1 MGQLNGSTGS
11 ATTTPDVIVNK
22 YLNLAGLSSF
32 WTKAKQYITNSQD
45 AQTTAITNAY
55 ISEDNAIRNFI
66 GTLSINGHKLAK
78 YTAGA
83 ENAPGTLALESDLM
97 IDSAD
102 VPLTDAAKAAL
113 EGGNVVAVG
122 GNGAA
127 YTAATTVDA
136 GLIQLDTRMDAVETA
151 FKQGVVNNLTTTVTH
166 ASYAGGN
173 DYPAG
178 GEGEKTAKAW
188 VKVTENAKAVGE
200 VSVNIDDTAINTKMT
215 SIDQEIATL
224 QANAG
229 VVGIKVVDSPAKD
242 AAATDNYVKFSMVP
256 VGVNGGSSDANIDK
270 EGVGAGYSKGYIELT
285 VDESG
290 LDNKITSITTDLS
303 DEVADRKADVAL
315 LAGNR
320 GAIGEDGK
328 FAWDAGK
335 FTGTVKYDNISSIA
349 QRLET
354 IDSSVVTK
362 VTVVD
367 NPGADST
374 DADKDLITFTSSAAE
389 NGTGDIVLTLDHNKL
404 NKRIQAIDTLDA
416 EFAKF
421 SVNGHNLFT
430 KTSGDGVSPVAGT
443 AAAVTLYATDIKRG
457 SGESDADKAT
467 IAQTFTTLE
476 GKIAALASA
485 TEFKGVVS
493 WDPTKVTITANG
505 VDAAGVAQYKITGE
519 GVTGD
524 VIMQNGDIV
533 ITGGTDSLSKE
544 YILDAAKSKFFELG
558 DTTSEQT
565 QLTEIQNWIN
575 APISESEI
583 AALFPEL
590 NE

>member
-22 YLNLAGLSSF
+22 YLNLEGLSSF

-55 ISEDNAIRNFI
+55 ISEDNAIRDFI

-83 ENAPGTLALESDLM
+83 ENAPGTLALESDLV

-102 VPLTDAAKAAL
+102 VPLTEAAKAAL
-113 EGGNVVAVG
+113 KEGNVVAVG
-122 GNGAA
+122 GNGDA

-173 DYPAG
+173 DYPV
-178 GEGEKTAKAW
+178 EGEKSAKAW

-200 VSVNIDDTAINTKMT
+200 VSVNIDDTAINAKMT
-215 SIDQEIATL
+215 TIDQEIATL

-242 AAATDNYVKFSMVP
+242 GDATDNYVKFTMSP
-256 VGVNGGSSDANIDK
+256 IGVNGGNSDANVDR

-285 VDESG
+285 VDETG

-303 DEVADRKADVAL
+303 DEIADRKADVTL

-328 FAWDAGK
+328 FAWDESK
-335 FTGTVKYDNISSIA
+335 FTGTVKYDNISAIA

-367 NPGADST
+367 NPGAGSA

-389 NGTGDIVLTLDHNKL
+389 NGTGDIVLTLDHDKL

-416 EFAKF
+416 EFSKF

-430 KTSGDGVSPVAGT
+430 KTSGDGVSPVTGT

-457 SGESDADKAT
+457 SGDSDADKAT

-505 VDAAGVAQYKITGE
+505 VDAAGVAQYKITGD
-519 GVTGD
+519 GVTGE

-533 ITGGTDSLSKE
+533 ITGGTDTLSKE

-575 APISESEI
+575 APITESEI
-583 AALFPEL
+583 AALFV
-590 NE
+590 

>member
-11 ATTTPDVIVNK
+11 TNTTPDVIVNK

-32 WTKAKQYITNSQD
+32 WTKAKQYISNSQD

-55 ISEDNAIRNFI
+55 TAEDNAIRNFI
-66 GTLSINGHKLAK
+66 GTLSINGHKLAE
-78 YTAGA
+78 YTAGDT
-83 ENAPGTLALESDLM
+83 NAAGTLALGSDLT

-113 EGGNVVAVG
+113 KEGNVVAVG

-127 YTAATTVDA
+127 YTAADTVDA

-173 DYPAG
+173 DYPV
-178 GEGEKTAKAW
+178 EGEKSAKAW

-229 VVGIKVVDSPAKD
+229 VVGIKVVDSPTKD
-242 AAATDNYVKFSMVP
+242 AAATDNYVKFTMTP

-290 LDNKITSITTDLS
+290 LDSKITTITTDLS
-303 DEVADRKADVAL
+303 DEVADRKADVVL

-328 FAWDAGK
+328 FAWDASK

-389 NGTGDIVLTLDHNKL
+389 NGTGDIVLTLDHDKL

-416 EFAKF
+416 EFAKY
-421 SVNGHNLFT
+421 SVNGKPLFT
-430 KTSGDGVSPVAGT
+430 KTSGDGVSPVTGT
-443 AAAVTLYATDIKRG
+443 AAAVVLTGADIARG
-457 SGESDADKAT
+457 SGDTDADKAT

-493 WDPTKVTITANG
+493 WDPTKVTVTANG

-575 APISESEI
+575 APISETEI
-583 AALFPEL
+583 ADLFPEL
-590 NE
+590 KA

>member
-22 YLNLAGLSSF
+22 YLNLEGLSSF

-55 ISEDNAIRNFI
+55 ISEDNAIREFI

-78 YTAGA
+78 YTVGA
-83 ENAPGTLALESDLM
+83 ENAPGTLALESDLV

-113 EGGNVVAVG
+113 KEGNVVAVG
-122 GNGAA
+122 GSGVA
-127 YTAATTVDA
+127 YAKAETVDA

-173 DYPAG
+173 DYPVD
-178 GEGEKTAKAW
+178 GEKSAKAW

-200 VSVNIDDTAINTKMT
+200 VSVNIDDTAINAKMT
-215 SIDQEIATL
+215 TIDQEIATL

-242 AAATDNYVKFSMVP
+242 GDATDNYVKFTMSP
-256 VGVNGGSSDANIDK
+256 IGVNGGNSDANVDK

-285 VDESG
+285 VDETG

-303 DEVADRKADVAL
+303 DEIADRKADVTL

-328 FAWDAGK
+328 FAWDESK
-335 FTGTVKYDNISSIA
+335 FTGTVKYDNISAIA

-367 NPGADST
+367 NPGADSA
-374 DADKDLITFTSSAAE
+374 DADRDLITFTSSAAE
-389 NGTGDIVLTLDHNKL
+389 NGTGDIVLTLDHDKL

-416 EFAKF
+416 EFSKF

-430 KTSGDGVSPVAGT
+430 KTSGDGVSPVTGT

-457 SGESDADKAT
+457 SGDSDADKAT

-505 VDAAGVAQYKITGE
+505 VDAAGVAQYKITGD
-519 GVTGD
+519 GVTGE

-533 ITGGTDSLSKE
+533 ITGGTDTLSND
-544 YILDAAKSKFFELG
+544 YILDSAKYKFFELG

-575 APISESEI
+575 APITESEI
-583 AALFPEL
+583 AALFV
-590 NE
+590 

>member
-22 YLNLAGLSSF
+22 YLNLEGLSSF

-55 ISEDNAIRNFI
+55 ISEDNAIRDFI

-83 ENAPGTLALESDLM
+83 ENAPGTLALESDLV

-102 VPLTDAAKAAL
+102 VPLTEAAKAAL
-113 EGGNVVAVG
+113 KEGNVVAVG
-122 GNGAA
+122 GNGDA

-166 ASYAGGN
+166 ASYAGGI
-173 DYPAG
+173 DYPV
-178 GEGEKTAKAW
+178 EGENSAKAW
-188 VKVTENAKAVGE
+188 VKVTENAIAVGE
-200 VSVNIDDTAINTKMT
+200 VSVNIDDTAINAKMT
-215 SIDQEIATL
+215 TIDQEIATL

-242 AAATDNYVKFSMVP
+242 GDATDNYVKFTMSP
-256 VGVNGGSSDANIDK
+256 IGVNGGNSDANVDR

-285 VDESG
+285 VDETG

-303 DEVADRKADVAL
+303 DEIADRKADVTL

-328 FAWDAGK
+328 FAWDESK
-335 FTGTVKYDNISSIA
+335 FTGTVKYDNISAIA

-367 NPGADST
+367 NPGADSA
-374 DADKDLITFTSSAAE
+374 DADRDLITFTSSAAE
-389 NGTGDIVLTLDHNKL
+389 NGTGDIVLTLDHDKL

-430 KTSGDGVSPVAGT
+430 KTSGDGVSPVTGT

-457 SGESDADKAT
+457 SGDSDADKAT

-505 VDAAGVAQYKITGE
+505 VDAAGVAQYKITGD
-519 GVTGD
+519 GVTGE

-533 ITGGTDSLSKE
+533 ITGGTDTLSKE

-575 APISESEI
+575 APITESEI
-583 AALFPEL
+583 AALFV
-590 NE
+590 

>member
-11 ATTTPDVIVNK
+11 ATTAPDVIVNK
-22 YLNLAGLSSF
+22 YLNLEGLSSF

-55 ISEDNAIRNFI
+55 ISEDNAIRDFI

-83 ENAPGTLALESDLM
+83 ENAPGTLALESDLV

-102 VPLTDAAKAAL
+102 VPLTEAAKAAL
-113 EGGNVVAVG
+113 KEGNVVAVG
-122 GNGAA
+122 GNGDA
-127 YTAATTVDA
+127 YAKAETVDA

-173 DYPAG
+173 DYPV
-178 GEGEKTAKAW
+178 EGEKSAKAW

-200 VSVNIDDTAINTKMT
+200 VSVNIDDTAINAKMT
-215 SIDQEIATL
+215 TIDQEIATL

-242 AAATDNYVKFSMVP
+242 GDATDNYVKFTMSP
-256 VGVNGGSSDANIDK
+256 IGVNGGNSDANVDK

-285 VDESG
+285 VDETG

-303 DEVADRKADVAL
+303 DEIADRKADVAL

-328 FAWDAGK
+328 FAWDESK
-335 FTGTVKYDNISSIA
+335 FTGTVKYDNISAIA

-367 NPGADST
+367 NPGAGSA

-389 NGTGDIVLTLDHNKL
+389 NGTGDIVLTLDHDQL
-404 NKRIQAIDTLDA
+404 NKRIQAIDKLDA

-430 KTSGDGVSPVAGT
+430 KTSSDGVSPVTGT

-457 SGESDADKAT
+457 SGDSDADKAT

-505 VDAAGVAQYKITGE
+505 VDAAGVAQYKITGD
-519 GVTGD
+519 GVTGE

-533 ITGGTDSLSKE
+533 ITGGTDTLSKE

-575 APISESEI
+575 APITESEI
-583 AALFPEL
+583 AALFV
-590 NE
+590 

>member
-22 YLNLAGLSSF
+22 YLNLEGLSSF

-55 ISEDNAIRNFI
+55 ISEDNAIRDFI

-83 ENAPGTLALESDLM
+83 ENAPGTLALESDLV

-102 VPLTDAAKAAL
+102 VPLTEAAKAAL
-113 EGGNVVAVG
+113 KEGNVVAVG
-122 GNGAA
+122 GNGDA

-173 DYPAG
+173 DYPV
-178 GEGEKTAKAW
+178 EGEKSAKAW

-200 VSVNIDDTAINTKMT
+200 VSVNIDDTAINAKMT
-215 SIDQEIATL
+215 TIDQEIATL

-242 AAATDNYVKFSMVP
+242 GDATDNYVKFTMSP
-256 VGVNGGSSDANIDK
+256 IGVNGGNSDANVDR

-285 VDESG
+285 VDETG

-303 DEVADRKADVAL
+303 DEIADRKADVTL

-328 FAWDAGK
+328 FAWDESK
-335 FTGTVKYDNISSIA
+335 FTGTVKYDNISAIA

-367 NPGADST
+367 NPGADSA
-374 DADKDLITFTSSAAE
+374 DADRDLITFTSSAAE
-389 NGTGDIVLTLDHNKL
+389 NGTGDIVLTLDHDKL

-416 EFAKF
+416 EFSKF

-430 KTSGDGVSPVAGT
+430 KTSGDGVSPVTGT

-457 SGESDADKAT
+457 SGDSDADKAT

-505 VDAAGVAQYKITGE
+505 VDAAGVAQYKITGD
-519 GVTGD
+519 GVTGE

-533 ITGGTDSLSKE
+533 ITGGTDTLSKE

-575 APISESEI
+575 APITESEI
-583 AALFPEL
+583 AALFV
-590 NE
+590 

>member
-22 YLNLAGLSSF
+22 YLNLEGLSSF

-55 ISEDNAIRNFI
+55 ISEDNAIRDFI

-78 YTAGA
+78 YTVGA

-102 VPLTDAAKAAL
+102 VPLTEAAKAAL
-113 EGGNVVAVG
+113 KEGNVVAVG
-122 GNGAA
+122 GSGAA
-127 YTAATTVDA
+127 YAKAETVDA

-173 DYPAG
+173 DYPV
-178 GEGEKTAKAW
+178 EGEKSAKAW

-200 VSVNIDDTAINTKMT
+200 VSVNIDDTAINAKMT
-215 SIDQEIATL
+215 TIDQEIATL

-242 AAATDNYVKFSMVP
+242 GDATDNYVKFTMSP
-256 VGVNGGSSDANIDK
+256 IGVNGGNSDANVDK

-285 VDESG
+285 VDETG

-303 DEVADRKADVAL
+303 DEIADRKADVAL

-328 FAWDAGK
+328 FAWDESK
-335 FTGTVKYDNISSIA
+335 FTGTVKYDNISTIA

-367 NPGADST
+367 NPGAGST
-374 DADKDLITFTSSAAE
+374 DADRDLITFTSSAAE
-389 NGTGDIVLTLDHNKL
+389 NGTGDIVLTLDHDKL
-404 NKRIQAIDTLDA
+404 NKRIQAIDTLDD

-430 KTSGDGVSPVAGT
+430 KTSGDGVSPVTGT

-457 SGESDADKAT
+457 SGDSDADKAT

-505 VDAAGVAQYKITGE
+505 VDAAGVAQYKITGD
-519 GVTGD
+519 GVTGE

-533 ITGGTDSLSKE
+533 ITGGTDTLSKE

-575 APISESEI
+575 APITESEI
-583 AALFPEL
+583 AALFV
-590 NE
+590 

>member
-1 MGQLNGSTGS
+1 MGQLNGSTGNNNI
-11 ATTTPDVIVNK
+11 PDVIINK
-22 YLNLAGLSSF
+22 YLNLAGLTSF

-55 ISEDNAIRNFI
+55 TAEDNGIRNFI

-83 ENAPGTLALESDLM
+83 ANAAGTLTLEDDLM

-113 EGGNVVAVG
+113 VAGNVVAVG

-127 YTAATTVDA
+127 YGDATTVDA

-166 ASYAGGN
+166 ASYTGGN
-173 DYPAG
+173 DYPV
-178 GEGEKTAKAW
+178 EGEKTAKAW

-200 VSVNIDDTAINTKMT
+200 VSVNIDDTEINTKMT

-229 VVGIKVVDSPAKD
+229 VVGIKVVDSPTKD
-242 AAATDNYVKFSMVP
+242 ASASDNYVKFTMTP
-256 VGVNGGSSDANIDK
+256 TGVNGGGHNATVDK

-285 VDESG
+285 VDETA
-290 LDNKITSITTDLS
+290 LDNKITTITTDLT
-303 DEVADRKADVAL
+303 DEVTDRKADVVL

-320 GAIGEDGK
+320 GAIGENGK
-328 FAWDAGK
+328 FAWDDTK
-335 FTGTVKYDNISSIA
+335 WTGDVKYNNISAIA

-362 VTVVD
+362 VTVEDV
-367 NPGADST
+367 PGTGT
-374 DADKDLITFTSSAAE
+374 DADLITFTSDKDDT
-389 NGTGDIVLTLDHNKL
+389 GTGDIKLTLNHSQL
-404 NKRIQAIDTLDA
+404 NQRIQAIDTLDA
-416 EFAKF
+416 EFAKY
-421 SVNGHNLFT
+421 SVNGKPLFT
-430 KTSGDGVSPVAGT
+430 KSSGDNVSPVTGAAT
-443 AAAVTLYATDIKRG
+443 AVVLTGADINR
-457 SGESDADKAT
+457 DASEGAAT

-493 WDPTKVTITANG
+493 WDPTNVTITQSG
-505 VDAAGVAQYKITGE
+505 VDAAGVAQYKITGDNVSGE
-519 GVTGD
+519 

-533 ITGGTDSLSKE
+533 ITGGTDSLNKE
-544 YILDAAKSKFFELG
+544 YILDAANNRFFELG

-565 QLTEIQNWIN
+565 QLTEIQTWIN
-575 APISESEI
+575 TPISESEI
-583 AALFPEL
+583 AALFA
-590 NE
+590 

>member
-22 YLNLAGLSSF
+22 YLNLEGLSSF

-55 ISEDNAIRNFI
+55 ISEDNAIRDFI

-83 ENAPGTLALESDLM
+83 ENAPGTLALESDLV

-102 VPLTDAAKAAL
+102 VPLTEAAKAAL
-113 EGGNVVAVG
+113 KEGNVVAVG
-122 GNGAA
+122 GNGVA
-127 YTAATTVDA
+127 YAKAETVDA

-173 DYPAG
+173 DYPV
-178 GEGEKTAKAW
+178 EGEKSAKAW

-200 VSVNIDDTAINTKMT
+200 VSVNIDDTAINAKMT
-215 SIDQEIATL
+215 TIDQEIATL

-242 AAATDNYVKFSMVP
+242 GDATDNYVKFTMSP
-256 VGVNGGSSDANIDK
+256 IGVNGGNPDANVDK

-285 VDESG
+285 VDETG

-303 DEVADRKADVAL
+303 DEIADRKADVAL

-328 FAWDAGK
+328 FAWDESK
-335 FTGTVKYDNISSIA
+335 FTGTVKYDNISTIA

-367 NPGADST
+367 NPGAGSA

-389 NGTGDIVLTLDHNKL
+389 NGTGDIVLTLDHDKL

-430 KTSGDGVSPVAGT
+430 KTSGDGVSPVTGT

-457 SGESDADKAT
+457 SGDSDADKAT

-505 VDAAGVAQYKITGE
+505 VDAAGVAQYKITGD
-519 GVTGD
+519 GVTGE

-533 ITGGTDSLSKE
+533 ITGGTDTLSKE

-575 APISESEI
+575 APITESEI
-583 AALFPEL
+583 AALFV
-590 NE
+590 

>member
-1 MGQLNGSTGS
+1 M
-11 ATTTPDVIVNK
+11 
-22 YLNLAGLSSF
+22 
-32 WTKAKQYITNSQD
+32 
-45 AQTTAITNAY
+45 
-55 ISEDNAIRNFI
+55 
-66 GTLSINGHKLAK
+66 
-78 YTAGA
+78 
-83 ENAPGTLALESDLM
+83 
-97 IDSAD
+97 
-102 VPLTDAAKAAL
+102 
-113 EGGNVVAVG
+113 
-122 GNGAA
+122 
-127 YTAATTVDA
+127 
-136 GLIQLDTRMDAVETA
+136 
-151 FKQGVVNNLTTTVTH
+151 TTTVTH

-173 DYPAG
+173 DYPV
-178 GEGEKTAKAW
+178 EGEKSAKAW

-200 VSVNIDDTAINTKMT
+200 VSVNIDDTAINAKMT
-215 SIDQEIATL
+215 TIDQEIATL

-242 AAATDNYVKFSMVP
+242 GDATDNYVKFTMSP
-256 VGVNGGSSDANIDK
+256 IGVNGGNPDANVDK

-285 VDESG
+285 VDETG

-303 DEVADRKADVAL
+303 DEIADRKADVAL

-328 FAWDAGK
+328 FAWDESK
-335 FTGTVKYDNISSIA
+335 FTGTVKYDNISTIA

-367 NPGADST
+367 NPGAGSA

-389 NGTGDIVLTLDHNKL
+389 NGTGDIVLTLDHDKL

-430 KTSGDGVSPVAGT
+430 KTSGDGVSPVTGT

-457 SGESDADKAT
+457 SGDSDADKAT

-505 VDAAGVAQYKITGE
+505 VDAAGVAQYKITGD
-519 GVTGD
+519 GVTGE

-533 ITGGTDSLSKE
+533 ITGGTDTLSKE

-575 APISESEI
+575 APITESEI
-583 AALFPEL
+583 AALFV
-590 NE
+590 